1 MTCKHM
7 ITVVTAIAIC
17 FVASGG
23 ASAMAGMAE
32 VNSGDTCQDGM
43 TGISPDVTKA
53 LGIRAEKQSEQL
65 STPDNKHEKWAK
77 EKAVEITSI
86 YNSPEFQKRVLDET
100 ERLKKEIF
108 NKPIEEYYT
117 DSKGVNSIKDRGES
131 HLSKNE
137 RIYVFVSSSMPLQTM
152 RTYAAAIDKARD
164 PKVVMVIRGFLNGM
178 DDINSTMAFV
188 SRVLVRDSSC
198 DSINCPMFSAN
209 LEIDPLLFRRYRI
222 TEVPSVVYA
231 SNVQLF
237 TPEGSEGIEG
247 NASVGQ
253 FYKVTG
259 DAALDYHL
267 ETINSLV
274 HEKSLE
280 DLAELIRKGYYQ

>member
-1 MTCKHM
+1 MTFKRM
-7 ITVVTAIAIC
+7 IAAVTAMLIYFIAN
-17 FVASGG
+17 GG
-23 ASAMAGMAE
+23 VSVMAGTE
-32 VNSGDTCQDGM
+32 INSDNTCQDGM
-43 TGISPDVTKA
+43 TGISPDVTSV

-65 STPDNKHEKWAK
+65 SVPENKHEKWAK
-77 EKAVEITSI
+77 EKAVEITAI

-117 DSKGVNSIKDRGES
+117 DSKSITSMKDRAES
-131 HLSKNE
+131 RLSKNE
-137 RIYVFVSSSMPLQTM
+137 RIYVFVSSSMPIQTI
-152 RTYAAAIDKARD
+152 RNYATAIDKARD